1 MPFRLQNRTTN
12 GQPTVTNVEGTV
24 TPCEYR
30 RSNGWNGHV
39 PENERSC
46 NGKGTDEERRRTVD
60 GARSLQRPHLT
71 TKGSCFL
78 SSPSHAQPHP
88 YKTQL
93 CILPCPKMNKAPIK
107 PAKRGRR
114 KKITKATPEPSPP
127 ASEHEDLQDNPE
139 DEDDQE
145 VIATAAAHPVVCAV
159 PEDDPQER
167 PDSALSKSSGG
178 RKRATRTACRLR
190 EDQEDVTIEWI
201 ALLPCLWNQK
211 DRDFKNR
218 AKKDGLWQ
226 EKANEL
232 GVEVKT
238 LKTWYTD
245 LRDSNTKLH
254 ALKSGDPAKVY
265 TDREKWV
272 MRSFAFLQANI
283 RHRSRTAPVKSVQAA
298 LHLAEGDLEMAEQ
311 FAAEDRLNISNVDE
325 TPAPRKKSKASQ
337 PLQEEA
343 DLMVAMRGALASA
356 SAQVASATEKCAAGP
371 EPLNERTAF
380 CNWMRAVATNASE
393 EQYAEFQST
402 FLEMHGRW
410 KNEERA
416 ERRRVHTFQAQQ
428 AQQAL
433 QAEQAQHQYHSS
445 YASSSSTQSPSPDFQ
460 ITPEYWR
467 TSSLPPALAGATLW
481 QSQEPDY
488 NMTYSAMLPPLP
500 SIVSGIQAI
509 HSTQTSSGIPAIHS
523 TPTSSGIPAI
533 HIPKAVR
540 ALKQASSTVTREEE
554 EAYSPLN
561 LSGMSEILGHR
572 TQTDIEFQEDQLDT
586 PPKQSKH

>member
-1 MPFRLQNRTTN
+1 
-12 GQPTVTNVEGTV
+12 
-24 TPCEYR
+24 
-30 RSNGWNGHV
+30 
-39 PENERSC
+39 
-46 NGKGTDEERRRTVD
+46 
-60 GARSLQRPHLT
+60 
-71 TKGSCFL
+71 
-78 SSPSHAQPHP
+78 
-88 YKTQL
+88 
-93 CILPCPKMNKAPIK
+93 MNKAPN
-107 PAKRGRR
+107 KRGRR
-114 KKITKATPEPSPP
+114 KKIIKPATPEASPP
-127 ASEHEDLQDNPE
+127 RSEHDDSQDHPE
-139 DEDDQE
+139 DEEDEELID
-145 VIATAAAHPVVCAV
+145 ADAAAAAAAAAAAR
-159 PEDDPQER
+159 PEDQVQER
-167 PDSALSKSSGG
+167 ADSALSKSSGG

-218 AKKDGLWQ
+218 AKKEGLWQ
-226 EKANEL
+226 EKADEL
-232 GVEVKT
+232 GVEMKT

-433 QAEQAQHQYHSS
+433 QAEQAQQYHSS
-445 YASSSSTQSPSPDFQ
+445 YASSSSTQSPSADYQ
-460 ITPEYWR
+460 IAPEYWR

-533 HIPKAVR
+533 HSTPTSSGIPAIHIPKAVR
-540 ALKQASSTVTREEE
+540 ALRQASSTVTREE

-561 LSGMSEILGHR
+561 LSGMSGMSEILGHR
-572 TQTDIEFQEDQLDT
+572 TQTDTEFQADQLDT
-586 PPKQSKH
+586 PPPSKQSKH